1 MFNCLVASLSSERCS
16 YILFVLFM
24 PLDPSFIGAGISA
37 FGSLANSLIG
47 SASNANL
54 NSKNRRW
61 QERMSDILY
70 QRQRDLTQDTAML
83 QKQGLV
89 NAGMSPSAMGAFSGP
104 AASVSSV
111 PSSPSSQPEYVP
123 FDSNTVFRDLLLPS
137 ELKQSKENARLAKAN
152 ADMAELKVNEERDKQ
167 NAYQS
172 ASTRSFVVDAD
183 TGQKH
188 FADDPDFESWY
199 NEYIKTHE
207 APDLQ
212 VLAGHYSQDAVNA
225 AKVFSDLSTAIAR
238 NNADQ
243 LTSKFSQTLTNLKLK
258 DRNVMSA
265 LYQMDA
271 RQFDLLGKQIDK
283 LGSDIDVNKSVKD
296 LNEAK
301 SSEARQNVIESI
313 ARTAL
318 FGAESEMT
326 YAQIKQ
332 IKNSN
337 IGALFDGV
345 KDAQGFSN
353 RLIAIGKLILTALV
367 GSNGGT
373 FHVGLNK

>member
-1 MFNCLVASLSSERCS
+1 MD
-16 YILFVLFM
+16 
-24 PLDPSFIGAGISA
+24 PLIIGAGIST

-47 SASNANL
+47 SSANANL
-54 NSKNRRW
+54 NGKNRRW
-61 QERMSDILY
+61 QEKMSDLQY
-70 QRQRDLTQDTAML
+70 QRQRDLTQDTALL

-104 AASVSSV
+104 AASIASV

-123 FDSNTVFRDLLLPS
+123 FDFNSVLQSLILPS
-137 ELKQSKENARLAKAN
+137 QIKAAKAN
-152 ADMAELKVNEERDKQ
+152 ADLAKSNADMAALKVNEERDKQ

-172 ASTRSFVVDAD
+172 ASTRTFVVDAD
-183 TGQKH
+183 TGVKH
-188 FADDPDFESWY
+188 YSDDPDFVSWY
-199 NEYIKTHE
+199 NDYIKTHE
-207 APDLQ
+207 TPDLQ
-212 VLAGHYSQDAVNA
+212 VLAGHYSQEAVNA

-243 LTSKFSQTLTNLKLK
+243 MTSKFSQTLTNLKLK
-258 DRNVMSA
+258 DRNVMSS

-283 LGSDIDVNKSVKD
+283 LSSDIDVNKSVKE
-296 LNEAK
+296 LNLAK
-301 SSEARQNVIESI
+301 TDEARQNIAESI
-313 ARTAL
+313 ARSAL
-318 FGAESEMT
+318 FGAQTDMT
-326 YAQIKQ
+326 YAQIRQ
-332 IKNSN
+332 IRNSN

-345 KDAQGFSN
+345 KDAKGFSD

-373 FHVGLNK
+373 FHVGLGLK